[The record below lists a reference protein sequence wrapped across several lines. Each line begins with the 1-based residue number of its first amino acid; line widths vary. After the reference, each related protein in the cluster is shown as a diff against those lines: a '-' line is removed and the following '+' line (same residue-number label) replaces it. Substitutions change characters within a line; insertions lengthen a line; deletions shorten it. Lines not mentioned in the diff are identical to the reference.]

1 MVFTNKN
8 REPLFIRLVYRKYM
22 REVQVFWKRSVFDGT
37 PMEPLFEI
45 IHNLHLLGYAERGES
60 YLDLIIQGSFQ
71 SNKGPSD
78 LDGSI
83 PGLSVLEVISAPS
96 TGYEKETVLKIRM
109 EASISPVVAV
119 QLKVPS
125 VSMLPETGLGP
136 SGISYAV
143 RGPAKSVKPAIDL
156 LRMVKTPSKISAK
169 SIGTET
175 IISDGVVSPEQV
187 RVIKAAFECGW
198 YARPREITMSELA
211 KKINLSRSTV
221 AEHLAKVESALIEI
235 LLDSSSVAIVAKPDN
250 EQSIERAY
258 SMIHPSDLALLKAN
272 VKQAEKTREPYVVT
286 ARFSRPDGSYFLG
299 RVNGKPEFDEEGTLV
314 RTIGT
319 FEDLTGHKEMEK
331 VLNLSVNIANSH
343 NDIGGKTECG
353 TWEWNVANGEVTW
366 SKQLFQLYGCTDPDF
381 EPSLES
387 FVSLLHPDERD
398 FVHNTLGEAI
408 ATLSPLDFTHRIIRP
423 NDNDTRT
430 MRCTGGIMT
439 DENGH
444 PERVIGM
451 ATDVTEIAEA
461 EKSFQETIRSVQKSN
476 IGNYIVDEISK
487 SVTVDSRLMEILD
500 L

>member
-1 MVFTNKN
+1 
-8 REPLFIRLVYRKYM
+8 
-22 REVQVFWKRSVFDGT
+22 
-37 PMEPLFEI
+37 
-45 IHNLHLLGYAERGES
+45 
-60 YLDLIIQGSFQ
+60 
-71 SNKGPSD
+71 
-78 LDGSI
+78 
-83 PGLSVLEVISAPS
+83 
-96 TGYEKETVLKIRM
+96 
-109 EASISPVVAV
+109 
-119 QLKVPS
+119 
-125 VSMLPETGLGP
+125 
-136 SGISYAV
+136 
-143 RGPAKSVKPAIDL
+143 
-156 LRMVKTPSKISAK
+156 
-169 SIGTET
+169 
-175 IISDGVVSPEQV
+175 
-187 RVIKAAFECGW
+187 
-198 YARPREITMSELA
+198 
-211 KKINLSRSTV
+211 
-221 AEHLAKVESALIEI
+221 
-235 LLDSSSVAIVAKPDN
+235 
-250 EQSIERAY
+250 
-258 SMIHPSDLALLKAN
+258 
-272 VKQAEKTREPYVVT
+272 
-286 ARFSRPDGSYFLG
+286 
-299 RVNGKPEFDEEGTLV
+299 
-314 RTIGT
+314 
-319 FEDLTGHKEMEK
+319 

-343 NDIGGKTECG
+343 NEIGGKTECG